1 MCDLW
6 CSASLTGLLY
16 VLPQPGKSHTKF
28 FSRQGKL
35 PIGVLAGVDKGVFS
49 SVHSCSFSDAVVVED
64 SVSSVRV
71 VVLAA
76 THVSGQD
83 TNVKIR

>member
-16 VLPQPGKSHTKF
+16 VLPQPGKSHTRF

-35 PIGVLAGVDKGVFS
+35 LLGVLAGVDKGLFRS
-49 SVHSCSFSDAVVVED
+49 TDSCSDNVELDVVED
-64 SVSSVRV
+64 SVYSAGVI
-71 VVLAA
+71 VLSA
-76 THVSGQD
+76 THVSRRD
-83 TNVKIR
+83 T